1 MDISEVMRTSFA
13 AREFTDDEISD
24 EVIYRI
30 LEHARFAPSG
40 GNRQGCHVIVIR
52 DQNIKNSLAELAK
65 TGMRKY
71 VAQVKNGESPW
82 NTVIPT
88 AVSEQEIADTEIS
101 PERLAPLTECP
112 ALLAVI
118 VDLGVV
124 ASMDKDL
131 DRVGVI
137 SGASIY
143 PLAWNIILMARN
155 EGYGGAITTF
165 IAPEEAKAK
174 KILEIPDNYAICAL
188 IPIGKPVKQLTKLS
202 RKPVQEI
209 ASRETFT
216 GDAFQL

>member
-1 MDISEVMRTSFA
+1 MDISEVMRTTFA
-13 AREFTDDEISD
+13 AREFTDEEISD
-24 EVIYRI
+24 ETIYRI

-52 DQNIKNSLAELAK
+52 DQNTKDSLAQLAK

-71 VAQVKNGESPW
+71 VAQVKNGENPW
-82 NTVIPT
+82 NAVIPT
-88 AVSEQEIADTEIS
+88 AVSQEEIAATEIS
-101 PERLAPLTECP
+101 PERLAPLTKCP

-131 DRVGVI
+131 ERVGVI

-165 IAPEEAKAK
+165 IAPEEDEAK
-174 KILEIPDNYAICAL
+174 KILNIPSNYAICAL
-188 IPIGKPVKQLTKLS
+188 IPIGRPVKQLTKLS
-202 RKPVQEI
+202 RKPVEEI

-216 GDAFQL
+216 GDIFQL

>member
-13 AREFTDDEISD
+13 AREFTNDEISD
-24 EVIYRI
+24 ETIYRI

-65 TGMRKY
+65 TGMRQY

-88 AVSEQEIADTEIS
+88 AVSEEEMAATEIS

-131 DRVGVI
+131 KRVGVI

-165 IAPEEAKAK
+165 IAPEEEKAK
-174 KILEIPDNYAICAL
+174 KILAVPDNYAICAL

-202 RKPVQEI
+202 RKPVEKI
-209 ASRETFT
+209 ASRETFI
-216 GDAFQL
+216 GDAFHL

>member
-13 AREFTDDEISD
+13 AREFTNDEISD
-24 EVIYRI
+24 ETIYRI

-65 TGMRKY
+65 TGMRQY
-71 VAQVKNGESPW
+71 VAQVKNGENPW

-88 AVSEQEIADTEIS
+88 AVSEEEMAATEIS

-118 VDLGVV
+118 VDLAVV

-131 DRVGVI
+131 KRVGVI

-165 IAPEEAKAK
+165 IAPEEEKAK
-174 KILEIPDNYAICAL
+174 KILEVPDNYAICAL

-202 RKPVQEI
+202 RKPVEKI
-209 ASRETFT
+209 ASRETFI
-216 GDAFQL
+216 GDAFHL

>member
-13 AREFTDDEISD
+13 AREFTNDEISD
-24 EVIYRI
+24 ETIYRI

-65 TGMRKY
+65 TGMRQY
-71 VAQVKNGESPW
+71 VAQVKNGENPW

-88 AVSEQEIADTEIS
+88 AVSEEEMAATEIS

-131 DRVGVI
+131 KRVGVI

-165 IAPEEAKAK
+165 IAPEEEKAK
-174 KILEIPDNYAICAL
+174 KILAVPDNYAICAL

-202 RKPVQEI
+202 RKPVEEI
-209 ASRETFT
+209 ASRETFM
-216 GDAFQL
+216 GDAFHL

>member
-88 AVSEQEIADTEIS
+88 AVSEQEIAATEIS

-155 EGYGGAITTF
+155 EGYGGAVTTF

-174 KILEIPDNYAICAL
+174 EILEIPDNYAICAL

-202 RKPVQEI
+202 RKSVQEI

-216 GDAFQL
+216 GDAFKL

>member
-1 MDISEVMRTSFA
+1 MRTSFA

-88 AVSEQEIADTEIS
+88 AVSEQEIAATEIS

-174 KILEIPDNYAICAL
+174 EILEIPDNYAICAL

-202 RKPVQEI
+202 RKSVQEI

-216 GDAFQL
+216 GDAFKL

>member
-1 MDISEVMRTSFA
+1 MR
-13 AREFTDDEISD
+13 
-24 EVIYRI
+24 
-30 LEHARFAPSG
+30 
-40 GNRQGCHVIVIR
+40 Q
-52 DQNIKNSLAELAK
+52 
-65 TGMRKY
+65 Y

-88 AVSEQEIADTEIS
+88 AVSEEEMAATEIS

-131 DRVGVI
+131 KRVGVI

-165 IAPEEAKAK
+165 IAPEEEKAK
-174 KILEIPDNYAICAL
+174 KILAVPDNYAICAL

-202 RKPVQEI
+202 RKPVEKI
-209 ASRETFT
+209 ASRETFI
-216 GDAFQL
+216 GDAFHL

>member
-13 AREFTDDEISD
+13 AREFTNDEISD
-24 EVIYRI
+24 ETIYRI

-65 TGMRKY
+65 TGMRQY
-71 VAQVKNGESPW
+71 VAQVKNGENPW

-88 AVSEQEIADTEIS
+88 AVSEEEMAATEIS

-131 DRVGVI
+131 KRVGVI

-165 IAPEEAKAK
+165 IAPEEEKAK
-174 KILEIPDNYAICAL
+174 KILAVPDNYAICAL

-202 RKPVQEI
+202 RKPVEKI
-209 ASRETFT
+209 ASRETFI
-216 GDAFQL
+216 GDAFHL

>member
-88 AVSEQEIADTEIS
+88 AVSEQEIAATEIS

-174 KILEIPDNYAICAL
+174 EILEIPDNYAICAL

-202 RKPVQEI
+202 RKSVQEI

-216 GDAFQL
+216 GDAFKL